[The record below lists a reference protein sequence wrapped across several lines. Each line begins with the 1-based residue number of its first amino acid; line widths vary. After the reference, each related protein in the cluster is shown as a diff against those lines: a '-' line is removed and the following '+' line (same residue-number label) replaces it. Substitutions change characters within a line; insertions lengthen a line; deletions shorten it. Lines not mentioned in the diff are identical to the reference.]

1 MSDGAVVESKI
12 RLASRVIAVH
22 CLSNALS
29 KAILANFFSVGAH
42 VSSRLYCPIDSI
54 DDLPFCFRFPCGGQP
69 NNNLLKFRLQRRL
82 PSQILCVF
90 EAVLVGTCPVTRL
103 TGTWAGLLLSLRVP
117 CTPR

>member
-42 VSSRLYCPIDSI
+42 VSSRLYCAIDSI
-54 DDLPFCFRFPCGGQP
+54 DDPPFCFRFPYRRKA
-69 NNNLLKFRLQRRL
+69 NDNLLKFRLQRRQSNSL
-82 PSQILCVF
+82 CFWDGTSSHISGKATTRPSDRRQ
-90 EAVLVGTCPVTRL
+90 
-103 TGTWAGLLLSLRVP
+103 AGRG
-117 CTPR
+117 